1 MQSQTMK
8 KTRKTS
14 LKMKV
19 TSRKLKIMAKFRKS
33 LNKRLQ
39 QSRNARKAEETRR
52 EELLRVRK
60 ETMARQQGVGRVVI
74 VEERA
79 DIDTKVEMQKRRSG
93 KRSLVQRMLNRIY
106 KKKIFRKILI
116 KSLKIKKI
124 LDLLN
129 QMKVKSKFR
138 LTR

>member
-1 MQSQTMK
+1 MK

-39 QSRNARKAEETRR
+39 KRRNARKAEETRR

-60 ETMARQQGVGRVVI
+60 ETMARQQGVGRAAI

-79 DIDTKVEMQKRRSG
+79 DIGIKVEMQKRRSG
-93 KRSLVQRMLNRIY
+93 KRSLVRRMLNRIY
-106 KKKIFRKILI
+106 RKKIFRKILI
-116 KSLKIKKI
+116 KNLKIKKI

>member
-1 MQSQTMK
+1 MK

-60 ETMARQQGVGRVVI
+60 ETMARQKGVESAVI
-74 VEERA
+74 VIKRA
-79 DIDTKVEMQKRRSG
+79 DIGIKVEMQKRWSG
-93 KRSLVQRMLNRIY
+93 KRSLVRRRLNRIY
-106 KKKIFRKILI
+106 RKKMFRKILI

>member
-1 MQSQTMK
+1 MK
-8 KTRKTS
+8 KIRKTS

-39 QSRNARKAEETRR
+39 KRRNARKAEETRR
-52 EELLRVRK
+52 EELLRIRK
-60 ETMARQQGVGRVVI
+60 ETMARQKGVEGAVI
-74 VEERA
+74 VIKRA
-79 DIDTKVEMQKRRSG
+79 DIGIKVEMQKRWSG
-93 KRSLVQRMLNRIY
+93 KRSLVRKRLNRIY
-106 KKKIFRKILI
+106 RKKIFRKILI

>member
-1 MQSQTMK
+1 MK

-60 ETMARQQGVGRVVI
+60 ETMARQQGVARVVI

>member
-1 MQSQTMK
+1 MK
-8 KTRKTS
+8 KIRKTS

-39 QSRNARKAEETRR
+39 KRRNARKAEETRR
-52 EELLRVRK
+52 EELLRIRK
-60 ETMARQQGVGRVVI
+60 ETMARQKGVERAAI
-74 VEERA
+74 VTKRA
-79 DIDTKVEMQKRRSG
+79 DIGIKVEMQKRRSG
-93 KRSLVQRMLNRIY
+93 KRSLIRRRLNRIY
-106 KKKIFRKILI
+106 RKKMFKKILI

>member
-1 MQSQTMK
+1 MK
-8 KTRKTS
+8 KIRKTS

-60 ETMARQQGVGRVVI
+60 ETMARQKGVESAVI
-74 VEERA
+74 VIKRA
-79 DIDTKVEMQKRRSG
+79 DIGIKVEMQKRWSG
-93 KRSLVQRMLNRIY
+93 KRSLVRRRLNRIY
-106 KKKIFRKILI
+106 RKKMFRKILI

>member
-1 MQSQTMK
+1 MK
-8 KTRKTS
+8 KIRKTS

-39 QSRNARKAEETRR
+39 KRRNARKAEETRR

-60 ETMARQQGVGRVVI
+60 ETMARQKGVEGAVI
-74 VEERA
+74 VIKRA
-79 DIDTKVEMQKRRSG
+79 DIGIKVEMQKRWSG
-93 KRSLVQRMLNRIY
+93 KRSLVRKRLNRIY
-106 KKKIFRKILI
+106 RKKMFRKILI

>member
-1 MQSQTMK
+1 MK
-8 KTRKTS
+8 KIRKTS

-33 LNKRLQ
+33 LNKKLQ
-39 QSRNARKAEETRR
+39 KRRNARKAEETRR

-60 ETMARQQGVGRVVI
+60 ETMVRQKGVEGAVI
-74 VEERA
+74 VIKRA
-79 DIDTKVEMQKRRSG
+79 DIGIKVEMQKRWSG
-93 KRSLVQRMLNRIY
+93 KRSLVRRRLNRIY
-106 KKKIFRKILI
+106 RKKMFRKILI